1 MLRAAVAAGSTLG
14 VAAKTHMDA
23 GALVPDELVIDLV
36 IDRVTRDDCSERGWL
51 LDGFPRT
58 HAQALALDKA
68 GVVADAVVCLDVDD
82 DVLVERVVGRR
93 MDPVTGGIFHV
104 DFNPPPPGEV
114 AGRCVQRGDDT
125 REKAVAR
132 LGAFHKNAQAI
143 EEHYAN
149 VLTSVDGAR
158 GKMDVFGDV
167 EGVINA
173 VVESKKT
180 GGGDG
185 PGGPQRSG
193 ASATGGGVA
202 SGEEAESGSSTAMP
216 VSEFVRRAEEAYE
229 QGFIS
234 TSATNY
240 SGQAGADSAASDGR
254 KSYGD
259 LGQRWGL
266 ATGDLTALLA
276 FAYVGQVSHGGGEG
290 GLGVLKTAAPFI
302 LSWFLVSPLTG
313 AYLRAATCNVKT
325 SLTSAFVPVAL
336 STAGGVGLRCM

>member
-1 MLRAAVAAGSTLG
+1 
-14 VAAKTHMDA
+14 MDA
-23 GALVPDELVIDLV
+23 GALVPDELVIELV

-58 HAQALALDKA
+58 QAQALALDKA
-68 GVVADAVVCLDVDD
+68 AVVADAVVCLDVED

-93 MDPVTGGIFHV
+93 MDPVTGDIYHA
-104 DFNPPPPGEV
+104 DFNPPPPGDV
-114 AGRCVQRGDDT
+114 ADRCVQRVDDT

-132 LGAFHKNAQAI
+132 LGAFHKNAEAI

-149 VLTSVDGAR
+149 VLTRVDGAR

-167 EGVINA
+167 KGVINA

-180 GGGDG
+180 GGG
-185 PGGPQRSG
+185 GGDKPERPESSG
-193 ASATGGGVA
+193 AAATDGGVA
-202 SGEEAESGSSTAMP
+202 SREEVGSDSSTAMP
-216 VSEFVRRAEEAYE
+216 VAEFVRRAEEAYE

-240 SGQAGADSAASDGR
+240 SGQAGADSAGSDGT
-254 KSYGD
+254 KSYRD

-266 ATGDLTALLA
+266 AAGDLTALLA

-290 GLGVLKTAAPFI
+290 GLGVLKTAAPFV

-325 SLTSAFVPVAL
+325 SLTSAVVPVAL